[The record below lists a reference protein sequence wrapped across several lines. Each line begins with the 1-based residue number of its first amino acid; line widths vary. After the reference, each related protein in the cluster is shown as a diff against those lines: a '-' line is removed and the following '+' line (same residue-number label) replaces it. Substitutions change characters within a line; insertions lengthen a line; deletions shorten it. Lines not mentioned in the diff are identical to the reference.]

1 MGPTEENKGCE
12 TQSRCCICAKM
23 PGVFITLIGVAALL
37 FNLDVIND
45 KTLWVSISVLII
57 LIGLG
62 KICRGCCKC
71 CEK

>member
-1 MGPTEENKGCE
+1 
-12 TQSRCCICAKM
+12 M
-23 PGVFITLIGVAALL
+23 PGVFIILIGVAALL

-45 KTLWVSISVLII
+45 RTLWIAISVIII

-62 KICRGCCKC
+62 KLCRGCCKC